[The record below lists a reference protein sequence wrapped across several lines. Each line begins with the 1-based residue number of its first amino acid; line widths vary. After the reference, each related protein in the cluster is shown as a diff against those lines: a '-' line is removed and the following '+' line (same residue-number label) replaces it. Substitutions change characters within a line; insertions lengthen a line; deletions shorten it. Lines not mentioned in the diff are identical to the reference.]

1 MKLSGIAAFA
11 AGYVAGARA
20 GHERYAQI
28 VGVLEKASRRL
39 EEFSSARPAH
49 SQVDRASRL
58 RRVS

>member
-1 MKLSGIAAFA
+1 VKLSAIAVFA

-28 VGVLEKASRRL
+28 VAAVEEASRRL
-39 EEFSSARPAH
+39 DAFSSAHPTQR
-49 SQVDRASRL
+49 QVGRAARL

>member
-1 MKLSGIAAFA
+1 VKLSGVAVFA
-11 AGYVAGARA
+11 AGYIAGARA

-28 VGVLEKASRRL
+28 VGAVEKASRRL

-49 SQVDRASRL
+49 RQVDRTDRL